1 MYRLSWYQ
9 QKRLLGVGSGR
20 KASEPQS
27 QTELG
32 LKDSPS
38 PKCDSEQVTNSSLVA
53 RAEDNA
59 YLNGLP

>member
-38 PKCDSEQVTNSSLVA
+38 PKCDSEQVT
-53 RAEDNA
+53 
-59 YLNGLP
+59 